1 MAGNALAAWRSEI
14 VQMEGSVRNDLR
26 AAFYFGEP
34 TRLSVPN
41 LGKTEKS
48 LPYYIAFNQNHQKE
62 SAKSGRNAEMFSGN
76 PRTAQLEC

>member
-14 VQMEGSVRNDLR
+14 VQMEGSVRNNLR

-34 TRLSVPN
+34 TRLSVPD

-62 SAKSGRNAEMFSGN
+62 SAKSGRNAERFPIN
-76 PRTAQLEC
+76 ARFVQLDC